1 MTVRLQ
7 GACSA
12 SKKLRRPPCHELG
25 RRPIEPVQRG
35 QQLLASR
42 AVTGLQGPASSA
54 RVHLDA
60 APNIS
65 ARALQTEKS
74 FDNRILK
81 TQKKKKE
88 RKENKTSK
96 RPKKTQKKQKTKNKE
111 TTGQWQKKRKR
122 GEITFSFNVAW
133 SPCPDGSPLTTL
145 IKCIK

>member
-1 MTVRLQ
+1 MEPMTVRLQ

-81 TQKKKKE
+81 TQKKKKKK

-96 RPKKTQKKQKTKNKE
+96 RPKKHRKNKKQRTKKQRGND
-111 TTGQWQKKRKR
+111 KKK
-122 GEITFSFNVAW
+122 GNVEK
-133 SPCPDGSPLTTL
+133 SLFPLTLLGARVRTDRL
-145 IKCIK
+145 